1 MRGLLLIAMLVLLQG
16 RSEGQTIPLDSFF
29 VPGASWTEVVHTVYY
44 PCSSGPTVNTFGLVY
59 KVERDTVISGRVYH
73 LLSYCHKGGYG
84 YSSNCASPGGSNT
97 ASAGGC
103 GPIPEIFAMIRTD
116 SERVYFTLLKK
127 LSGPL
132 GNYYCDTVGHEY
144 LFYDYNLSLGSV
156 VPATTL
162 IGGITV
168 TDVDSVSLSN
178 GVYVKRYNNR
188 LIYGIGDKDGF
199 VTYWNLYICGPGPS
213 AEQFLLCYDNPRFNY
228 HLTYPA
234 GTLKGNLQND
244 CFDMVTYLQTNEVP
258 TLVAPHVNSIYPN
271 PVTDKLN
278 ITSSDIITSV
288 SIISPAGKVYY
299 TGVSNSNEV
308 QLDVAALP
316 AGIYFLK
323 INGTDVRRFV
333 KN

>member
-44 PCSSGPTVNTFGLVY
+44 PCSSGPTVHTFGLVY
-59 KVERDTVISGRVYH
+59 KVERDTMISGRVYH

-188 LIYGIGDKDGF
+188 LIYAIGDKDGF

-258 TLVAPHVNSIYPN
+258 TIVASQVNSIYPN

-278 ITSSDIITSV
+278 ITSNDIITSV
-288 SIISPAGKVYY
+288 SIISPAGRVYY
-299 TGVSNSNEV
+299 AGDSNSNEV

-316 AGIYFLK
+316 AGIYFVK
-323 INGTDVRRFV
+323 INGADVRRFV
-333 KN
+333 KH